1 MTVETYRPVS
11 DAMRPEPKTIAG
23 LASVAQAMDV
33 MRRHGIS
40 SLVIERRHEGDEY
53 GLVVMHDIADKVI
66 ARNRSPERVSVYEI
80 MSKPVITVDTEMDIR
95 YAVRLLTRFG
105 VSRTLVMDKGE
116 LAGLVTLK
124 DLVFTYI
131 PPAAAVAE
139 DSQTA
144 PA

>member
-1 MTVETYRPVS
+1 MSVATYRPVRE
-11 DAMRPEPKTIAG
+11 AMRPEPKMIQG
-23 LASVAQAMDV
+23 LATVAQAMDM
-33 MRRHGIS
+33 MRHHAIS

-66 ARNRSPERVSVYEI
+66 ARNRSPQRVSVYEI
-80 MSKPVITVDTEMDIR
+80 MSKPVITVDAEMDIR

-116 LAGLVTLK
+116 LAGIVTLK
-124 DLVFTYI
+124 DLVLAYV
-131 PPAAAVAE
+131 PSAAAAAE
-139 DSQTA
+139 VSRTA

>member
-1 MTVETYRPVS
+1 MTVPTYRPVR
-11 DAMRPEPKTIAG
+11 DAMRPEPKTIQG
-23 LASVAQAMDV
+23 LATVAQAMDL
-33 MRRHGIS
+33 MRRHAIS

-53 GLVVMHDIADKVI
+53 GLVVIHDIADKVI
-66 ARNRSPERVSVYEI
+66 ARNRSPQRVSVYEI

-124 DLVFTYI
+124 DLVFAYI
-131 PPAAAVAE
+131 PPAAAAAE
-139 DSQTA
+139 ESQTA

>member
-1 MTVETYRPVS
+1 MTAPTYRAVRE
-11 DAMRPEPKTIAG
+11 AMRPEPKTIQG
-23 LASVAQAMDV
+23 LATVAQAMDL
-33 MRRHGIS
+33 MRRHAIS

-53 GLVVMHDIADKVI
+53 GLVVIHDIADKVI
-66 ARNRSPERVSVYEI
+66 ARNRSPQRVSVYEI

-124 DLVFTYI
+124 DLVFAYI
-131 PPAAAVAE
+131 PPAAAAAE
-139 DSQTA
+139 ESQTA

>member
-11 DAMRPEPKTIAG
+11 EARRPEPKTIDG

-53 GLVVMHDIADKVI
+53 GLVVMHDIAEKVI
-66 ARNRSPERVSVYEI
+66 AHNRSPQRVSVYEI

-95 YAVRLLTRFG
+95 YAIRLLTRFG

-124 DLVFTYI
+124 DLVFAYI
-131 PPAAAVAE
+131 PPVAAPAE
-139 DSQTA
+139 ESQTA
-144 PA
+144 QA

>member
-1 MTVETYRPVS
+1 MTVETYRPVR

-23 LASVAQAMDV
+23 LASVAQAMDM

-53 GLVVMHDIADKVI
+53 GLVVMHDIAEKVI
-66 ARNRSPERVSVYEI
+66 ARNRSPQRVSVYEI

-105 VSRTLVMDKGE
+105 VSHTLVMDKGE

>member
-1 MTVETYRPVS
+1 MTAPTYRAVRE
-11 DAMRPEPKTIAG
+11 AMRPEPKTIQG
-23 LASVAQAMDV
+23 LATVAQAMDL
-33 MRRHGIS
+33 MRRHAIS

-53 GLVVMHDIADKVI
+53 GLVVIHDIADKVI
-66 ARNRSPERVSVYEI
+66 ARNRSPQRVSVYEI

-124 DLVFTYI
+124 DLVFAYI

-139 DSQTA
+139 ESQTA
-144 PA
+144 QA

>member
-1 MTVETYRPVS
+1 MTVATYRPVS
-11 DAMRPEPKTIAG
+11 DAMRPEPKTIDG
-23 LASVAQAMDV
+23 LATVAQAMDA
-33 MRRHGIS
+33 MRRQGIS

-66 ARNRSPERVSVYEI
+66 ARNRSPQRVSVYEI

-95 YAVRLLTRFG
+95 YAIRLLTRFG

-124 DLVFTYI
+124 DLVFAYI
-131 PPAAAVAE
+131 PEVAAKAA
-139 DSQTA
+139 DPSA
-144 PA
+144 AKG

>member
-11 DAMRPEPKTIAG
+11 EAMRPEPKTIDG

-33 MRRHGIS
+33 MRRQGIS

-53 GLVVMHDIADKVI
+53 GLVVMHDIAEKVI
-66 ARNRSPERVSVYEI
+66 ARNRSPQRVSVYEI

>member
-23 LASVAQAMDV
+23 LASVAQAMDM

-53 GLVVMHDIADKVI
+53 GLVVMHDIAEKVI
-66 ARNRSPERVSVYEI
+66 ARNRSPQRVSVYEI

-105 VSRTLVMDKGE
+105 VSHTLVMDRGE

>member
-11 DAMRPEPKTIAG
+11 EAMRPEPKTIAG

-66 ARNRSPERVSVYEI
+66 SRNRSPERVSVYEI